1 MFRLA
6 ILHSNGFE
14 VLYVLEM
21 HLICVARRAEKLE
34 ETLFALVTIERFIV
48 LTREDWISLSTRASM
63 LSLLHRLI
71 SCIRNLIYTLWWY
84 FEVPFLGKKLR
95 DCKSNMILQRKL
107 IFSNIF
113 VKYMVKIDIFLLS
126 FKGKYIMDLLDW
138 RKRKKYWT

>member
-71 SCIRNLIYTLWWY
+71 SCIRNLY
-84 FEVPFLGKKLR
+84 FL
-95 DCKSNMILQRKL
+95 
-107 IFSNIF
+107 
-113 VKYMVKIDIFLLS
+113 MVFRGSIP
-126 FKGKYIMDLLDW
+126 
-138 RKRKKYWT
+138 RKKITRL